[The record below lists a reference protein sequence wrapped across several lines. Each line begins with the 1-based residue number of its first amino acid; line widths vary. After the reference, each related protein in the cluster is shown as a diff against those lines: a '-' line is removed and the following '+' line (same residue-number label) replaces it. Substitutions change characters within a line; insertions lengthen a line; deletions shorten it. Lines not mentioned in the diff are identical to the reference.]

1 MDYTVYQCPECNFN
15 ADSMDEL
22 DMHLND
28 LHYGNDNRGLA
39 TRGYAEEHENVE
51 CNEEEANYEKNM
63 AYVAQKPQH
72 MYDDDYEEDF
82 FFEKTYETNEDV
94 LDEEENFFDDK
105 NDENFEM
112 ETSPTKPANVV
123 ISNSPTKTENKVNIQ
138 SKNNRNGNTL
148 NLVNSNLNT
157 STVVNSDNHY
167 ERQYACKRCDFFTN
181 NPRALLYHRKDA
193 HQEKIN
199 VHECS
204 FCQYASQYSGK
215 VERHTLLRHKI
226 DINSRKTTYFKAISY
241 FFCNLI
247 FAI

>member
-1 MDYTVYQCPECNFN
+1 MN
-15 ADSMDEL
+15 EL

-28 LHYGNDNRGLA
+28 LHYGNENRMDNRS
-39 TRGYAEEHENVE
+39 YAEDQE
-51 CNEEEANYEKNM
+51 CNGEETIYEKNM
-63 AYVAQKPQH
+63 PYAGQKPQH
-72 MYDDDYEEDF
+72 MYDEDYEEDF
-82 FFEKTYETNEDV
+82 FFEKSYVTNEDA

-105 NDENFEM
+105 NDENYQM
-112 ETSPTKPANVV
+112 KAIPTKHVNVT
-123 ISNSPTKTENKVNIQ
+123 SANSPNKAENKVNTPN
-138 SKNNRNGNTL
+138 KNSRNGNLL

-157 STVVNSDNHY
+157 SNVVNSDNHY

-226 DINSRKTTYFKAISY
+226 DINSRNKL
-241 FFCNLI
+241 N
-247 FAI
+247 